1 MLCAFCVCEF
11 LGILILSTSR
21 HITLTF
27 LDRLFAFFCTPIYQ
41 GLWLSGSGQLLES
54 YHDGSTLIACSYHH
68 LVTEWVAIMYFDKQ
82 SNKGREHFWGQG
94 IPLGVLT
101 NRQRHYSL
109 NSSQLSCFQRILCN
123 NKKYPIRTSESS
135 DFPA

>member
-21 HITLTF
+21 HLTLTF
-27 LDRLFAFFCTPIYQ
+27 LDRLFAFFCTLIDQ

-54 YHDGSTLIACSYHH
+54 YHDGSTLIACSYRH
-68 LVTEWVAIMYFDKQ
+68 LVEELQ
-82 SNKGREHFWGQG
+82 SCTLTNNQTKEGNTFGGQG

-101 NRQRHYSL
+101 NRLRHYSL
-109 NSSQLSCFQRILCN
+109 DSSQLSWFQRILCN

-135 DFPA
+135 DLPV